1 MNLSD
6 VARLE
11 RESGCK
17 PVSDT
22 KQRID
27 RSLRHHCPNGQ
38 LHPRRELLSDERS
51 DGADLHCQLVRVHH
65 YGPVS
70 PTPVSSHIF
79 MLAAACDPAPPKSSS
94 NADAR
99 NRTNQDPHEHFG
111 ADHPPRPDS
120 LRACFAGLM
129 RLGIGFWWRLAVLA
143 PGPTRVVPGPPP
155 PVPRQVMAS
164 AACWTKRTESSG
176 CRAAASSRSTA
187 RV

>member
-27 RSLRHHCPNGQ
+27 RSLRRHCPNRQ
-38 LHPRRELLSDERS
+38 LHPGRELLSDERS
-51 DGADLHCQLVRVHH
+51 NGADLHCQLVRVHH

-79 MLAAACDPAPPKSSS
+79 IPAACDPAPPKSSS

-99 NRTNQDPHEHFG
+99 NRTNQDPHEHVG
-111 ADHPPRPDS
+111 ADHPPDRTASEP
-120 LRACFAGLM
+120 
-129 RLGIGFWWRLAVLA
+129 VLKA
-143 PGPTRVVPGPPP
+143 FR
-155 PVPRQVMAS
+155 
-164 AACWTKRTESSG
+164 SSG
-176 CRAAASSRSTA
+176 HLTICRCVTA
-187 RV
+187 VTRCK